1 MVDDG
6 CDDGVN
12 AVSMSH
18 CCFMLRQPFRFS
30 KLYPSKSSKVNVVFA
45 PVQDAGK
52 RWFAIS
58 LSDEKDFC

>member
-12 AVSMSH
+12 AVSTSH

-30 KLYPSKSSKVNVVFA
+30 KLYPSKSSKVNAVFA

-52 RWFAIS
+52 RQFAIS
-58 LSDEKDFC
+58 LSDKNDFY